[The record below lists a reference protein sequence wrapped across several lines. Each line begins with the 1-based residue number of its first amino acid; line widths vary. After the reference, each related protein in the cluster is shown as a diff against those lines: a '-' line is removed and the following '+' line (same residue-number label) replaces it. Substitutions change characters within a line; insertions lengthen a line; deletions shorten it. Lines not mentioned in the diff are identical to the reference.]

1 MNKTEYWIKKVISKD
16 LIYKKKISN
25 SHKLTNFK
33 KVCIKMNDNK
43 TIQNIKNIFLSIS
56 ILEILT
62 NQKSKICFSKKSIA
76 NFKTQKKAP
85 VGCLV
90 TLRKKNKESFL
101 QFLMFFILPKLDS
114 KMIKKDSLF
123 LNIGVKDIFF
133 IPQLSITNNNFSNY
147 FGFGLSLLFD
157 NKNFF
162 LLLSSLQFK
171 QK

>member
-1 MNKTEYWIKKVISKD
+1 
-16 LIYKKKISN
+16 
-25 SHKLTNFK
+25 
-33 KVCIKMNDNK
+33 
-43 TIQNIKNIFLSIS
+43 
-56 ILEILT
+56 
-62 NQKSKICFSKKSIA
+62 
-76 NFKTQKKAP
+76 
-85 VGCLV
+85 
-90 TLRKKNKESFL
+90 
-101 QFLMFFILPKLDS
+101 MFFILPKLDS

-123 LNIGVKDIFF
+123 LNVGVKDIFF